1 MRRLGVAAS
10 LALVVSL
17 LSARPA
23 AADGGIKKIDPPE
36 QGFYSKRLDYAGIPI
51 KASAEV
57 SDEALTAAYARL
69 FMELHLLPAVVE
81 NLKSQGSEL
90 HLIGKDQVTSD
101 LPENRA
107 LKGKPFDGS
116 LDVDE
121 RTRGLGGVVASCGE
135 ENLLGLEQDRY
146 HGRDICIHEYAHTI
160 HVYGLTKEI
169 QDMILKQ
176 FQRSTAKGLW
186 KGLYGGTNE
195 REYFAELTMWYFG
208 THGDTAKLVGPWEP
222 GPRWLR
228 GYDPEGFELVERIY
242 SGKLEVKKKRFVALA
257 KLSPERE
264 KGLRAYGGEP
274 VTVTFLN
281 HTDRPVR
288 VYWLDYKG
296 RRKSYG
302 TIPPRGR
309 QLQNTFSTHPF
320 LITDEE
326 DRGLVIFV
334 AGTEPA
340 TATIDGA
347 QPPQ

>member
-1 MRRLGVAAS
+1 MGTI
-10 LALVVSL
+10 LALL
-17 LSARPA
+17 LALPA
-23 AADGGIKKIDPPE
+23 AADGGIRKIDPPE
-36 QGFYSKRLDYAGIPI
+36 QGFYAKRLDYEGIPI

-90 HLIGKDQVTSD
+90 HVIGKDQVTSD
-101 LPENRA
+101 LPEYRA
-107 LKGKPFDGS
+107 LKGKPFDGA

-135 ENLLGLEQDRY
+135 ENLLRLDQDRY
-146 HGRDICIHEYAHTI
+146 SGRDICLHEFAHTI
-160 HVYGLTKEI
+160 HVHGLSPEV
-169 QDMILKQ
+169 QDLILKQ
-176 FQRSTAKGLW
+176 FQRATAKGLW

-208 THGDTAKLVGPWEP
+208 THGDTAKLAGPWEP

-228 GYDPEGFELVERIY
+228 GYDPEGFDLVEKIY
-242 SGKLEVKKKRFVALA
+242 SGKLEAKPKRFVALQ
-257 KLSPERE
+257 KLPPEKERS
-264 KGLRAYGGEP
+264 LRAYAGVP
-274 VTVTFLN
+274 VSVVFIN
-281 HTDRPVR
+281 RTDRTVH

-296 RRKSYG
+296 QRKSYG
-302 TIPPRGR
+302 AIPPGGR
-309 QLQNTFSTHPF
+309 QVQNTFSTHPF
-320 LITDEE
+320 VITDED

-340 TATIDGA
+340 TATIE
-347 QPPQ
+347 